1 MKKVYICKNCGSVVA
16 ANDNAQVRCAKCGT
30 MMTPAGITDQEWLAM
45 SDAQR
50 RDVFARVNQPEPQPA
65 PAPQPVYT
73 APAAPALAPVAP
85 THSPYKK
92 ESALF
97 SNPGGKI
104 CVLGKVVTAIGMVL
118 SVITGISSIVGA
130 GCTAMTFSR
139 WAGMSS
145 GANAAFGAGLVAG
158 IIAIIVGCLVSWIWG
173 LVIYAFGDLVRK
185 TSEIAENT
193 RK

>member
-30 MMTPAGITDQEWLAM
+30 IMTPAGVTDQEWLSM

-50 RDVFARVNQPEPQPA
+50 RDVFARVNQPEPA
-65 PAPQPVYT
+65 PAPQPVPSAYG
-73 APAAPALAPVAP
+73 APAPAPAP

-92 ESALF
+92 ESGLF

-104 CVLGKVVTAIGMVL
+104 CVIGKVITGIGMVL
-118 SVITGISSIVGA
+118 SVIVGISSIVGA
-130 GCTAMTFSR
+130 GCSAVTLNR

-145 GANAAFGAGLVAG
+145 GVSTVFGAGIVTG
-158 IIAIIVGCLVSWIWG
+158 IISMLLGCLMSWIWG
-173 LVIYAFGDLVRK
+173 LAIYAFGDLVRK
-185 TSEIAENT
+185 TNEIAENT

>member
-30 MMTPAGITDQEWLAM
+30 IMTPAGVTDQEWLSM

-50 RDVFARVNQPEPQPA
+50 RDVFARVNQPEPA
-65 PAPQPVYT
+65 PAPQPVPPAYG
-73 APAAPALAPVAP
+73 APAPAPAP

-92 ESALF
+92 ESGLF

-104 CVLGKVVTAIGMVL
+104 CVIGKVITGIGMVL
-118 SVITGISSIVGA
+118 SVIVGISSIVGA
-130 GCTAMTFSR
+130 GCSAVTLNR

-145 GANAAFGAGLVAG
+145 GVNTMFGAGIVAG
-158 IIAIIVGCLVSWIWG
+158 IITMLLGCLMSWIWG
-173 LVIYAFGDLVRK
+173 LAIYAFGDLVRK
-185 TSEIAENT
+185 TNEIAENT

>member
-65 PAPQPVYT
+65 PAP
-73 APAAPALAPVAP
+73 APVAP
-85 THSPYKK
+85 THAPYKK

>member
-30 MMTPAGITDQEWLAM
+30 IMTPAGVTDQEWLSM
-45 SDAQR
+45 SDGQR
-50 RDVFARVNQPEPQPA
+50 RDVFARVNQLEPA
-65 PAPQPVYT
+65 PAPQPVPPAYG
-73 APAAPALAPVAP
+73 APAPAPAP

-92 ESALF
+92 ESGLF

-104 CVLGKVVTAIGMVL
+104 CMIGKIVTGIGMVL
-118 SVITGISSIVGA
+118 SIIIGITSIVGA
-130 GCTAMTFSR
+130 GCSAVTLNR

-145 GANAAFGAGLVAG
+145 GVSTVFGAGIVTG
-158 IIAIIVGCLVSWIWG
+158 IISMLLGCLMSWIWG
-173 LVIYAFGDLVRK
+173 LAIYAFGDLVRK
-185 TSEIAENT
+185 TNEIAENT

>member
-30 MMTPAGITDQEWLAM
+30 IMTPAGVTDQEWLSM

-50 RDVFARVNQPEPQPA
+50 RDVFARVNQPEPA
-65 PAPQPVYT
+65 PAPQPVPPAYG
-73 APAAPALAPVAP
+73 APAPAPAP

-92 ESALF
+92 ESGLF

-104 CVLGKVVTAIGMVL
+104 CVIGKVITGIGMVL
-118 SVITGISSIVGA
+118 SVIVGISSIVGA
-130 GCTAMTFSR
+130 GCSAVTLNR

-145 GANAAFGAGLVAG
+145 GVSTVFGAGIVTG
-158 IIAIIVGCLVSWIWG
+158 IISMLLGCLMSWIWG
-173 LVIYAFGDLVRK
+173 LAIYAFGDLVRK
-185 TSEIAENT
+185 TNEIAENT

>member
-30 MMTPAGITDQEWLAM
+30 IMTPAGVTDQEWLSM
-45 SDAQR
+45 SDGQR
-50 RDVFARVNQPEPQPA
+50 RDVFARVNQPEPA
-65 PAPQPVYT
+65 PAPQPVPPAYG
-73 APAAPALAPVAP
+73 APAPAPAP

-92 ESALF
+92 ESGLF

-104 CVLGKVVTAIGMVL
+104 CVIGKVITGIGMVL
-118 SVITGISSIVGA
+118 SVIVGISSIVGA
-130 GCTAMTFSR
+130 GCSAVTLNR

-145 GANAAFGAGLVAG
+145 GVNTMFGAGIVAG
-158 IIAIIVGCLVSWIWG
+158 IITMLLGCLMSWIWG
-173 LVIYAFGDLVRK
+173 LAIYAFGDLVRK
-185 TSEIAENT
+185 TNEIAENT